1 VPGYGNVIISDPKG
15 KEYWYQGL
23 YLTMD
28 RPFKDKWGAR
38 FVWTHAKAEQNGNDL
53 FSLDY
58 PSAAQYPRR
67 AVPGSEKDRIVATG
81 MFALPWDMRIS
92 TNISLGTGAAT
103 DVLDFSQGFS
113 LENRQQTH
121 PFGRSIY
128 PPKSGWFADRNV
140 DFRLQKDF
148 RIHEDWTIG
157 VTGEVFNAF
166 NWATYG
172 CLNNFIPPEGNPT
185 FGQANCT
192 TNLPR
197 RYQVGA
203 RVSF

>member
-1 VPGYGNVIISDPKG
+1 
-15 KEYWYQGL
+15 
-23 YLTMD
+23 
-28 RPFKDKWGAR
+28 
-38 FVWTHAKAEQNGNDL
+38 
-53 FSLDY
+53 
-58 PSAAQYPRR
+58 
-67 AVPGSEKDRIVATG
+67 
-81 MFALPWDMRIS
+81 
-92 TNISLGTGAAT
+92 
-103 DVLDFSQGFS
+103 
-113 LENRQQTH
+113 
-121 PFGRSIY
+121 
-128 PPKSGWFADRNV
+128 
-140 DFRLQKDF
+140 
-148 RIHEDWTIG
+148 